1 MTTHAPESE
10 PDRTAML
17 RHVELVFGGG
27 FDGALDGLVELAWTD
42 PATGTLRNAQMFG
55 TDQLEELV
63 ERAAELNRTERCNV
77 YVGAALRKPG
87 TALAKRTADSD
98 FHSAP
103 FAWADIDDDCVEAAI
118 KAAKAAGVPATMTV
132 VTGRHPHMR
141 AQFWWRLVDAERDAA
156 AIKALC
162 SSIGLALGGD
172 STVSNPGRVLR
183 LGGSIAWPLKP
194 GRVVESTEVHIPEDD
209 RPPAYW
215 ASALTPAFAAPAP
228 LLQTAPKSQEQS
240 APPNAPAPTP
250 PKPLD
255 LPIGSLSVEATLAA
269 IQRNDHWHQNTVR
282 LVGNWVARGLSD
294 AEILSFAPTLTIGS
308 AADGRSYTPE
318 QTRLQLNSMITGA
331 RRKWNLPNPVVT
343 IEDKLPPP
351 PIEIEWEDGASA
363 AMIPRRRW
371 LVGSFA
377 IRGHLT
383 VLVAPPGAGKSTLGI
398 ALAVAGVTGRGEIVG
413 ETVHETIKA
422 WVWNNEDDRNELR
435 RRLAAIMQQWNV
447 APADLR
453 GKLGLN
459 SGSERPLVIAK
470 ATKDGAVVRLPDIE
484 AIIERVRLE
493 GIGLLIVDPF
503 VETHEV
509 DENNNAQIKAV
520 AAMWREVA
528 RRGDCAV
535 VIVHHTGKPP
545 SASPDAW
552 TGSLSASRGASSLGG
567 VARIMRTLFAMS
579 QSDADKFGLD
589 ADERRLWVRLDDAKA
604 NLSLASG
611 SARWFKRVSIIIA
624 NGEEVGALVPGDP
637 NERAPQMDR
646 AAEIESALFEAIRTA
661 WHAGAPLSEQPRAK
675 DRYAPGIVGKALRV
689 AAETVADVLARLMG
703 GGAIE
708 RTLFD
713 AKAKTF
719 GLRIVPLDERDM
731 RSDQRRNHEPA
742 EEFE

>member
-1 MTTHAPESE
+1 M
-10 PDRTAML
+10 
-17 RHVELVFGGG
+17 
-27 FDGALDGLVELAWTD
+27 
-42 PATGTLRNAQMFG
+42 
-55 TDQLEELV
+55 
-63 ERAAELNRTERCNV
+63 
-77 YVGAALRKPG
+77 
-87 TALAKRTADSD
+87 
-98 FHSAP
+98 
-103 FAWADIDDDCVEAAI
+103 I
-118 KAAKAAGVPATMTV
+118 K
-132 VTGRHPHMR
+132 
-141 AQFWWRLVDAERDAA
+141 
-156 AIKALC
+156 
-162 SSIGLALGGD
+162 
-172 STVSNPGRVLR
+172 
-183 LGGSIAWPLKP
+183 
-194 GRVVESTEVHIPEDD
+194 
-209 RPPAYW
+209 
-215 ASALTPAFAAPAP
+215 
-228 LLQTAPKSQEQS
+228 
-240 APPNAPAPTP
+240 
-250 PKPLD
+250 
-255 LPIGSLSVEATLAA
+255 
-269 IQRNDHWHQNTVR
+269 
-282 LVGNWVARGLSD
+282 
-294 AEILSFAPTLTIGS
+294 
-308 AADGRSYTPE
+308 
-318 QTRLQLNSMITGA
+318 GA

-637 NERAPQMDR
+637 NERTPQVDR

-661 WHAGAPLSEQPRAK
+661 WSAGSPLSEQPRAK

-689 AAETVADVLARLMG
+689 ASETVADVLARLMG

-713 AKAKTF
+713 AKTKTY

>member
-1 MTTHAPESE
+1 MSE
-10 PDRTAML
+10 ASTIQPDPTAML

-42 PATGTLRNAQMFG
+42 PATGSLRNAQMFG

-63 ERAAELNRTERCNV
+63 ERAAELNRNERCNV

-141 AQFWWRLVDAERDAA
+141 AQFWWRLVDAERDGA

-194 GRVVESTEVHIPEDD
+194 GRIVESTEVHIPEDD

-215 ASALTPAFAAPAP
+215 ASALVQTFAAPAP
-228 LLQTAPKSQEQS
+228 LLQTAPAASEPS
-240 APPNAPAPTP
+240 APAMAPSM
-250 PKPLD
+250 PKPLE

-269 IQRNDHWHQNTVR
+269 IQRNDHWHQNAVR

-294 AEILSFAPTLTIGS
+294 AEILSFAPALTIGS
-308 AADGRSYTPE
+308 AADGRSYTVE

-343 IEDKLPPP
+343 IEDRPPPP

-637 NERAPQMDR
+637 NERVPQVDR

-661 WHAGAPLSEQPRAK
+661 WSAGSPLSEQPRAK

-689 AAETVADVLARLMG
+689 ASEIVADVLARLMG

-713 AKAKTF
+713 AKTKTY

-742 EEFE
+742 EEFK

>member
-1 MTTHAPESE
+1 MTTHAPEIE
-10 PDRTAML
+10 PDRAAML

-42 PATGTLRNAQMFG
+42 AVTGSLRNAQLFG

-63 ERAAELNRTERCNV
+63 DRAAELNRIERCNV
-77 YVGAALRKPG
+77 YVGAALRKPE
-87 TALAKRTADSD
+87 TPPTKRTADTD

-103 FAWADIDDDCVEAAI
+103 FAWADIDLDRVDAAVRMT
-118 KAAKAAGVPATMTV
+118 KAAGMPATMTV
-132 VTGRHPHMR
+132 VTGRHPHTR
-141 AQFWWRLVDAERDAA
+141 AQFWWRLVDAERDGA

-162 SSIGLALGGD
+162 AQLALALGGD

-194 GRVVESTEVHIPEDD
+194 GRVVEATEVHIPEDD

-215 ASALTPAFAAPAP
+215 ASALTQAFAAPAP
-228 LLQTAPKSQEQS
+228 LLNAAPEVSEPS
-240 APPNAPAPTP
+240 DPPNTPAPSK

-255 LPIGSLSVEATLAA
+255 LPIGSLSVEATLDA
-269 IQRNDHWHQNTVR
+269 IQRNDHWHHNAVR
-282 LVGNWVARGLSD
+282 LVGNWVARGLSN
-294 AEILSFAPTLTIGS
+294 AEILAFAPALTIGK
-308 AADGRSYTPE
+308 APDGRSYTVD
-318 QTRLQLNSMITGA
+318 QTRLDLNAMITGA
-331 RRKWNLPNPVVT
+331 RRKWNLPNPAVT
-343 IEDKLPPP
+343 IDDTLPPP
-351 PIEIEWEDGASA
+351 PIDIEWEDGASA

-422 WVWNNEDDRNELR
+422 WVWNNEDDKVELR

-453 GKLGLN
+453 GRLGLN
-459 SGSERPLVIAK
+459 SGSERPLVVAK

-484 AIIERVRLE
+484 AIIERVKAE

-535 VIVHHTGKPP
+535 VVVHHTGKPP

-637 NERAPQMDR
+637 AAHKAERDFDPALDR
-646 AAEIESALFEAIRTA
+646 KVEAAIERHWSEGT
-661 WHAGAPLSEQPRAK
+661 PLSERPEARDRFAQAILSRELGASADAIRDAIVRLQRAGAVQTETFCQRTK
-675 DRYAPGIVGKALRV
+675 KKGLRV
-689 AAETVADVLARLMG
+689 
-703 GGAIE
+703 
-708 RTLFD
+708 
-713 AKAKTF
+713 
-719 GLRIVPLDERDM
+719 VPFDERATQGDL
-731 RSDQRRNHEPA
+731 A
-742 EEFE
+742 

>member
-1 MTTHAPESE
+1 MSE
-10 PDRTAML
+10 ASTIQPDPTAML

-42 PATGTLRNAQMFG
+42 PATGSLRNAQMFG

-63 ERAAELNRTERCNV
+63 ERAAELNRTERYNV

-141 AQFWWRLVDAERDAA
+141 AQFWWRLVDAERDGA
-156 AIKALC
+156 AIKTLC

-215 ASALTPAFAAPAP
+215 ASALAQAFAAPAP
-228 LLQTAPKSQEQS
+228 LLQTVPAASEPS
-240 APPNAPAPTP
+240 APSIAPST

-269 IQRNDHWHQNTVR
+269 IQRNDHWHQNAVR

-294 AEILSFAPTLTIGS
+294 AEILSFAPALTIGS

-343 IEDKLPPP
+343 IDDKAPPP
-351 PIEIEWEDGASA
+351 PLEIEWEDGASA

-453 GKLGLN
+453 GRLGLN

-484 AIIERVRLE
+484 AIIERVQAE

-637 NERAPQMDR
+637 NERASRDR
-646 AAEIESALFEAIRTA
+646 SAEIESALFEAIRTA
-661 WHAGAPLSEQPRAK
+661 WNGGSPLSEQPRAK

-689 AAETVADVLARLMG
+689 ASETVADVLARLMG

-713 AKAKTF
+713 AKTKAY

-731 RSDQRRNHEPA
+731 RSDQRRNPEPV

>member
-1 MTTHAPESE
+1 MTTLAPIPE
-10 PDRTAML
+10 PDPQAML
-17 RHVELVFGGG
+17 RHVELVFGGA
-27 FDGALDGLVELAWTD
+27 FEGAIDGLAELAWTD
-42 PATGTLRNAQMFG
+42 PATGALSRGQLFG
-55 TDQLEELV
+55 TDQLEELAD
-63 ERAAELNRTERCNV
+63 RAAALNRVEGCNV
-77 YVGAALRKPG
+77 YLGAALRKPG
-87 TALAKRTADSD
+87 ITPDRRASD
-98 FHSAP
+98 AAFYAAP
-103 FAWADIDDDCVEAAI
+103 FAWADIDDDRVDAAI
-118 KAAKAAGVPATMTV
+118 KTAKAAGVPPTMTV
-132 VTGRHPHMR
+132 VTGRHPHVR
-141 AQFWWRLVDAERDAA
+141 AQLWWRLAEVERDGT

-172 STVSNPGRVLR
+172 STVSNSSRVLR
-183 LGGSIAWPLKP
+183 LGGSIAWPTKP
-194 GRVVESTEVHIPEDD
+194 GRVRETTEVHIPEDG

-215 ASALTPAFAAPAP
+215 AATLARAFAAPAP
-228 LLQTAPKSQEQS
+228 LLSAAPKLSEEPAPPS
-240 APPNAPAPTP
+240 APSSIAS
-250 PKPLD
+250 KPLD

-269 IQRNDHWHQNTVR
+269 IQRNDRWHQNAVR
-282 LVGNWVARGLSD
+282 LVGNWVARGFSD
-294 AEILSFAPTLTIGS
+294 AEILSLAPALTIGR
-308 AADGRSYTPE
+308 AADGRTYTPD
-318 QTRLQLNSMITGA
+318 QTRQQLASMIVGA
-331 RRKWNLPNPVVT
+331 RRKWNVPNPSVA
-343 IEDKLPPP
+343 IDDRLPPP
-351 PIEIEWEDGASA
+351 PLEIEWEDGART

-413 ETVHETIKA
+413 EIVHETIKA

-470 ATKDGAVVRLPDIE
+470 ATKDGAVVRLPNIE
-484 AIIERVRLE
+484 AIIERVQAER
-493 GIGLLIVDPF
+493 IGLLIVDPF

-528 RRGDCAV
+528 RRADCAV

-552 TGSLSASRGASSLGG
+552 TGSLSASRGASSLAG

-579 QSDADKFGLD
+579 QSDADKFNLD
-589 ADERRLWVRLDDAKA
+589 PEERRLWVRLDDAKA

-611 SARWFKRVSIIIA
+611 SARWFKRVSITIA

-637 NERAPQMDR
+637 NEQISKVDR
-646 AAEIESALFEAIRTA
+646 SSEIEAALFEAIKAA
-661 WHAGAPLSEQPRAK
+661 WNAGAPLSEQPRAK
-675 DRYAPGIVGKALRV
+675 DRYAPWIVGKALRC
-689 AAETVADVLARLMG
+689 AAETVADVLARLMAA
-703 GGAIE
+703 GAIE
-708 RTLFD
+708 RALFN
-713 AKAKTF
+713 AKTKSY
-719 GLRIVPLDERDM
+719 GLRIVPLDERDL
-731 RSDQRRNHEPA
+731 RGAGRIHEP

>member
-42 PATGTLRNAQMFG
+42 TATGSLRNAQMFG

-98 FHSAP
+98 FYSAP

-118 KAAKAAGVPATMTV
+118 RTAKALGVPATMTV

-141 AQFWWRLVDAERDAA
+141 AQFWWRLVDAERDAP

-183 LGGSIAWPLKP
+183 LGGSIAWPAKP
-194 GRVVESTEVHIPEDD
+194 GRVVEATEVHIPEDD

-215 ASALTPAFAAPAP
+215 ASALAQAFGTPAP
-228 LLQTAPKSQEQS
+228 LLQAAPALSEPTAPPS
-240 APPNAPAPTP
+240 APSK

-269 IQRNDHWHQNTVR
+269 IQRNDHWHHNAVR
-282 LVGNWVARGLSD
+282 LVGNWVARGLSN
-294 AEILSFAPTLTIGS
+294 AEILAFAPALTIGN
-308 AADGRSYTPE
+308 APDGRSYTVD
-318 QTRLQLNSMITGA
+318 QTRLDLNAMITGA
-331 RRKWNLPNPVVT
+331 RRKWNLPNPSVT
-343 IEDKLPPP
+343 IEDKLPPS
-351 PIEIEWEDGASA
+351 PIEVEWEDGASA

-422 WVWNNEDDRNELR
+422 WVWNNEDDKVELR

-453 GKLGLN
+453 GRLGLN
-459 SGSERPLVIAK
+459 SGSERPLVVAK
-470 ATKDGAVVRLPDIE
+470 ATKDGAVVRLPDVE
-484 AIIERVRLE
+484 AIIERVKAE

-535 VIVHHTGKPP
+535 VVVHHTGKPP

-589 ADERRLWVRLDDAKA
+589 AEERRLWVRLDDAKA

-637 NERAPQMDR
+637 GERAPQPDR
-646 AAEIESALFEAIRTA
+646 SAEIESALFEAIRTA
-661 WHAGAPLSEQPRAK
+661 WNTGAPLSEQPRAK
-675 DRYAPGIVGKALRV
+675 DRYAPGIVGKTLRV
-689 AAETVADVLARLMG
+689 ASETVADVLARLMG

-713 AKAKTF
+713 AKTKTY
-719 GLRIVPLDERDM
+719 GLRIVPLDERD
-731 RSDQRRNHEPA
+731 RASSQRRNHEPA
-742 EEFE
+742 EAFE

>member
-10 PDRTAML
+10 PDRAAML

-42 PATGTLRNAQMFG
+42 PATGSLRNAQMFG

-63 ERAAELNRTERCNV
+63 ERAAELNRNERCNV

-87 TALAKRTADSD
+87 TALTKRTADSD

-103 FAWADIDDDCVEAAI
+103 FAWADIDDDCVEAAVR
-118 KAAKAAGVPATMTV
+118 AAKAAGVPATMTV

-141 AQFWWRLVDAERDAA
+141 AQFWWRLVDAERDGA

-162 SSIGLALGGD
+162 SGIGLALGGD

-183 LGGSIAWPLKP
+183 LGGSIAWPAKP
-194 GRVVESTEVHIPEDD
+194 GRVREATEVHIPEDD

-215 ASALTPAFAAPAP
+215 ASALAQAFAAPTP
-228 LLQTAPKSQEQS
+228 LLQAAPKSPEQS
-240 APPNAPAPTP
+240 APPNAPSPLTAR
-250 PKPLD
+250 PLD

-269 IQRNDHWHQNTVR
+269 IQRNDHWHQNAVR
-282 LVGNWVARGLSD
+282 LVGNWVARGLSN
-294 AEILSFAPTLTIGS
+294 AEILAFAPALTIGN
-308 AADGRSYTPE
+308 APDGRSYTVD
-318 QTRLQLNSMITGA
+318 QTCLQLNSMITGA

-343 IEDKLPPP
+343 IDDKLPPP
-351 PIEIEWEDGASA
+351 PLVIEWEDGASA

-447 APADLR
+447 APSDLR

-484 AIIERVRLE
+484 AIIDRVRLE

-611 SARWFKRVSIIIA
+611 SARWFKRVSITIA

-637 NERAPQMDR
+637 AARNDERDFDPALDAR
-646 AAEIESALFEAIRTA
+646 VEAAIERHWSDGT
-661 WHAGAPLSEQPRAK
+661 PLSERPEARDRFAQAILSRELGASADAIRDAIVRLQRAGAVLTETFCQRTK
-675 DRYAPGIVGKALRV
+675 KKGLRV
-689 AAETVADVLARLMG
+689 
-703 GGAIE
+703 
-708 RTLFD
+708 
-713 AKAKTF
+713 
-719 GLRIVPLDERDM
+719 VPFDERITQGDV
-731 RSDQRRNHEPA
+731 A
-742 EEFE
+742 

>member
-1 MTTHAPESE
+1 MTTHAPEIE
-10 PDRTAML
+10 PDRAAML

-27 FDGALDGLVELAWTD
+27 FDGAIDGLVELAWTD
-42 PATGTLRNAQMFG
+42 PVTGSLRNAQMFG
-55 TDQLEELV
+55 TDQLEELI
-63 ERAAELNRTERCNV
+63 ERAVELNRVERCNV
-77 YVGAALRKPG
+77 YVGAALRRPG
-87 TALAKRTADSD
+87 TALAKRAADGD

-103 FAWADIDDDCVEAAI
+103 FAWADIDLDRVDAAI
-118 KAAKAAGVPATMTV
+118 RMTKAAGMPATMTV
-132 VTGRHPHMR
+132 VTGRHPHTR
-141 AQFWWRLVDAERDAA
+141 AQFWWRLVDAERDGA

-162 SSIGLALGGD
+162 AQLALALGGD

-183 LGGSIAWPLKP
+183 LGGSIAWPLKA
-194 GRVVESTEVHIPEDD
+194 GRIVEATEVHIPEDD

-215 ASALTPAFAAPAP
+215 ASALAQAFAASAP
-228 LLQTAPKSQEQS
+228 LLQAAPALSEPS
-240 APPNAPAPTP
+240 APPDTP
-250 PKPLD
+250 SRPKPLD

-269 IQRNDHWHQNTVR
+269 IQRNDHWHHNAVR
-282 LVGNWVARGLSD
+282 LVGNWVARGLSN
-294 AEILSFAPTLTIGS
+294 AEILAFAPALTIGN
-308 AADGRSYTPE
+308 APDGRTYTVD
-318 QTRLQLNSMITGA
+318 QTRLDLNAMITGA
-331 RRKWNLPNPVVT
+331 RRKWNLPNPAVT

-459 SGSERPLVIAK
+459 SGSERPLVVAK

-484 AIIERVRLE
+484 AIIERVKAE

-589 ADERRLWVRLDDAKA
+589 ANERRLWVRLDDAKA

-637 NERAPQMDR
+637 NERAPQQDR
-646 AAEIESALFEAIRTA
+646 SAEIESALFEAIRTA

-675 DRYAPGIVGKALRV
+675 DRYAPGIVGKTLRV
-689 AAETVADVLARLMG
+689 AAENVADVLARLMG
-703 GGAIE
+703 GGVIE

-713 AKAKTF
+713 AKTKTY

>member
-1 MTTHAPESE
+1 MSE
-10 PDRTAML
+10 ASTIQPDPTAML

-42 PATGTLRNAQMFG
+42 PATGSLRNAQMFG

-103 FAWADIDDDCVEAAI
+103 FAWADIDLDRVDAAVR
-118 KAAKAAGVPATMTV
+118 AAKAAGMPATMTV
-132 VTGRHPHMR
+132 VTGRYPHKR
-141 AQFWWRLVDAERDAA
+141 AQFWWRLVDAERDGA

-162 SSIGLALGGD
+162 AQLAVALGGD

-194 GRVVESTEVHIPEDD
+194 GRIVESTEVHIPEDD

-215 ASALTPAFAAPAP
+215 AAAMVQAFAAPAP
-228 LLQTAPKSQEQS
+228 LLQTAPAASEPS
-240 APPNAPAPTP
+240 APSIAPSM
-250 PKPLD
+250 PKPLE

-269 IQRNDHWHQNTVR
+269 IQRNDHWHQNAVR
-282 LVGNWVARGLSD
+282 LVGNWVARGLSN
-294 AEILSFAPTLTIGS
+294 AEILAFAPALTIGS
-308 AADGRSYTPE
+308 APDGRSYTVD

-331 RRKWNLPNPVVT
+331 RRKWNLPNPVLT

-351 PIEIEWEDGASA
+351 PLVIEWEDGASA

-484 AIIERVRLE
+484 AIIERVQAE

-637 NERAPQMDR
+637 NERAPQQDR
-646 AAEIESALFEAIRTA
+646 STEIESALFEAIRTA
-661 WHAGAPLSEQPRAK
+661 WNAGSPLSEQPRAK
-675 DRYAPGIVGKALRV
+675 DRYAPGIVGKAMRI
-689 AAETVADVLARLMG
+689 ASETVADVLARLMG

-713 AKAKTF
+713 AKTKTY

-731 RSDQRRNHEPA
+731 RVLPA
-742 EEFE
+742 PKS

>member
-1 MTTHAPESE
+1 MSE
-10 PDRTAML
+10 ASTIQPDPTAML

-42 PATGTLRNAQMFG
+42 AATGSLRNAQMFG

-98 FHSAP
+98 FYSAP

-141 AQFWWRLVDAERDAA
+141 AQFWWRLVDAERDGV

-215 ASALTPAFAAPAP
+215 ASALAQAFAAPAP
-228 LLQTAPKSQEQS
+228 LLQTAPPASEPS
-240 APPNAPAPTP
+240 APSIAPSTL
-250 PKPLD
+250 KPLE

-269 IQRNDHWHQNTVR
+269 IQRNDHWHQNAVR

-294 AEILSFAPTLTIGS
+294 SEILSFAPALTIGG
-308 AADGRSYTPE
+308 AADGRCYTPE

-331 RRKWNLPNPVVT
+331 RRKWNLPNPIVT

-351 PIEIEWEDGASA
+351 PLEIEWEDGASA

-484 AIIERVRLE
+484 AIIERVQAE

-637 NERAPQMDR
+637 NERAPQQDR
-646 AAEIESALFEAIRTA
+646 SAEIESALFEAIRTA

-689 AAETVADVLARLMG
+689 AAETVADALARLMG

-713 AKAKTF
+713 AKTKTY

>member
-1 MTTHAPESE
+1 MSE
-10 PDRTAML
+10 ASTIQPDPIAML

-42 PATGTLRNAQMFG
+42 PATGSLRNAQMFG

-141 AQFWWRLVDAERDAA
+141 AQFWWRLVDAERDGA

-162 SSIGLALGGD
+162 STIGLALGGD

-215 ASALTPAFAAPAP
+215 ASALAQAFAAPAP
-228 LLQTAPKSQEQS
+228 LLQTVPAASEPS
-240 APPNAPAPTP
+240 APSLAPSTS
-250 PKPLD
+250 KPLE

-269 IQRNDHWHQNTVR
+269 IQRNDHWHQNAVR

-294 AEILSFAPTLTIGS
+294 SEILSFAPALTIGNGP
-308 AADGRSYTPE
+308 DGRSYTPE

-331 RRKWNLPNPVVT
+331 RRKWNLPNPIVT

-351 PIEIEWEDGASA
+351 PLEIEWEDGASA

-484 AIIERVRLE
+484 AIIERVQAE

-611 SARWFKRVSIIIA
+611 SARWFKRVSIMIA

-637 NERAPQMDR
+637 NERAPQQDR
-646 AAEIESALFEAIRTA
+646 SAEIESALFEAIRTA
-661 WHAGAPLSEQPRAK
+661 WNAGTPLSEQPRAK

-689 AAETVADVLARLMG
+689 ASETVADVLARLMG

-713 AKAKTF
+713 AKTKTY
-719 GLRIVPLDERDM
+719 GLRIVPLDERY
-731 RSDQRRNHEPA
+731 RRGTGPVPERA
-742 EEFE
+742 EELE

>member
-1 MTTHAPESE
+1 MSE
-10 PDRTAML
+10 ASTIQPDPTAML

-42 PATGTLRNAQMFG
+42 PATGSLRNAQMFG

-63 ERAAELNRTERCNV
+63 ECAAELNRTERCNV

-141 AQFWWRLVDAERDAA
+141 AQFWWRLVDAERDGA

-194 GRVVESTEVHIPEDD
+194 GRVEEATEVHIPEDD

-215 ASALTPAFAAPAP
+215 ASALAQAFAAPAP
-228 LLQTAPKSQEQS
+228 LFQNAPPASEPS
-240 APPNAPAPTP
+240 APSMAPPT
-250 PKPLD
+250 PKPLE

-282 LVGNWVARGLSD
+282 LVGNWVARGLSN
-294 AEILSFAPTLTIGS
+294 AEILSFAPALTIGS

-343 IEDKLPPP
+343 IDDKLPPP

-447 APADLR
+447 APADLY

-637 NERAPQMDR
+637 AARNDERDFDPALDAR
-646 AAEIESALFEAIRTA
+646 VEAAIERHWSDGT
-661 WHAGAPLSEQPRAK
+661 PLSERPEARDRFAQAILSRELGASADAIRDAIVRLQRAGAVLTETFCQRTK
-675 DRYAPGIVGKALRV
+675 KKGLRV
-689 AAETVADVLARLMG
+689 
-703 GGAIE
+703 
-708 RTLFD
+708 
-713 AKAKTF
+713 
-719 GLRIVPLDERDM
+719 VPFDERITQGDV
-731 RSDQRRNHEPA
+731 A
-742 EEFE
+742 

>member
-1 MTTHAPESE
+1 MSE
-10 PDRTAML
+10 TSVPQPDRGLML
-17 RHVELVFGGG
+17 RHVEQVFGGS
-27 FDGALDGLVELAWTD
+27 FDGAIDGLIELAWTD
-42 PATGTLRNAQMFG
+42 PASGALRHGQLFG
-55 TDQLEELV
+55 TDELEELA
-63 ERAAELNRTERCNV
+63 ERAEALNRVEGCNV

-87 TALAKRTADSD
+87 TAPDRRASD
-98 FHSAP
+98 AAFYSAP
-103 FAWADIDDDCVEAAI
+103 YAWADIDNDCVSAAVH
-118 KAAKAAGVPATMTV
+118 AAKSAGLAPTMTI
-132 VTGRHPHMR
+132 VTGRHPHVR
-141 AQFWWRLVDAERDAA
+141 AQLWWRLVDAERDAP

-162 SSIGLALGGD
+162 SGIGLALGGD
-172 STVSNPGRVLR
+172 STVSNPSRVLR
-183 LGGSIAWPLKP
+183 LGGSIAWPVKP
-194 GRVVESTEVHIPEDD
+194 GRVRELTEVHIPDD
-209 RPPAYW
+209 GRPPAFW
-215 ASALTPAFAAPAP
+215 AAALAKSFSPPAP
-228 LLQTAPKSQEQS
+228 LLKATPQSPEQPS
-240 APPNAPAPTP
+240 APIKSLPGAPNAAP
-250 PKPLD
+250 

-269 IQRNDHWHQNTVR
+269 IQRNDHWHQNAVR

-294 AEILSFAPTLTIGS
+294 GEILAFAPALTIGR

-318 QTRLQLNSMITGA
+318 QTRQQLASMIVGA
-331 RRKWNLPNPVVT
+331 RRKWNVPNPSVA

-351 PIEIEWEDGASA
+351 PLDIEWEDGSHA

-422 WVWNNEDDRNELR
+422 WVWNNEDDRIELR

-447 APADLR
+447 APAELR

-484 AIIERVRLE
+484 AVTERVKAE
-493 GIGLLIVDPF
+493 GVGLLIVDPF

-545 SASPDAW
+545 PASPDSW

-579 QSDADKFGLD
+579 QSDAGKFGLD

-611 SARWFKRVSIIIA
+611 TARWFKRVSITIA

-637 NERAPQMDR
+637 NGGSAATEDR
-646 AAEIESALFEAIRTA
+646 SSEIETVLLEAIKAA
-661 WHAGAPLSEQPRAK
+661 WNVGAPLSEQPRAK
-675 DRYAPGIVGKALRV
+675 DRYAPGIVSKALRC
-689 AAETVADVLARLMG
+689 ATETVADVLARLMG
-703 GGAIE
+703 EGTIE
-708 RTLFD
+708 RALFN
-713 AKAKTF
+713 AKTKSF
-719 GLRIVPLDERDM
+719 GLRIVPFDERDM
-731 RSDQRRNHEPA
+731 RGAGRNHETA

>member
-1 MTTHAPESE
+1 MSE
-10 PDRTAML
+10 ASPYAPDRAAML

-42 PATGTLRNAQMFG
+42 PVTGSLRHAQLFG

-63 ERAAELNRTERCNV
+63 DRAAELNRIERCNV
-77 YVGAALRKPG
+77 YVGAALRKPE
-87 TALAKRTADSD
+87 TPPAKRTADGD

-103 FAWADIDDDCVEAAI
+103 FAWADIDLDRVDAAVRMT
-118 KAAKAAGVPATMTV
+118 KAAGMPATMTV
-132 VTGRHPHMR
+132 VTGRHPHTR
-141 AQFWWRLVDAERDAA
+141 AQFWWRLVDAERDGA

-162 SSIGLALGGD
+162 AQLALALGGD

-194 GRVVESTEVHIPEDD
+194 ARVVEATEVHIPEDD

-215 ASALTPAFAAPAP
+215 ASALAQAFAAPAP
-228 LLQTAPKSQEQS
+228 LLQAAPASSEQS
-240 APPNAPAPTP
+240 ASPDAPAPSK

-269 IQRNDHWHQNTVR
+269 IQRNDHWHHNAVR
-282 LVGNWVARGLSD
+282 LVGNWVARGFSN
-294 AEILSFAPTLTIGS
+294 AEILAFAPALTIGN
-308 AADGRSYTPE
+308 APDGRSYTVD
-318 QTRLQLNSMITGA
+318 QTRLDLNAMITGA
-331 RRKWNLPNPVVT
+331 RRKWNLPNPAVT

-422 WVWNNEDDRNELR
+422 WVWNNEDDKVELR

-453 GKLGLN
+453 GRLGLN
-459 SGSERPLVIAK
+459 SGSERPLVVAK

-484 AIIERVRLE
+484 AIIERVKAE

-535 VIVHHTGKPP
+535 VVVHHTGKPP

-589 ADERRLWVRLDDAKA
+589 PEERRLWVRLDDAKA

-637 NERAPQMDR
+637 SAHKAERDFDR
-646 AAEIESALFEAIRTA
+646 ALDRNVEAAIERYWSEGT
-661 WHAGAPLSEQPRAK
+661 PLSERPEARDRFAQAILSRELGASADAIRDAIVRLQRAGAVQTETFCQRTK
-675 DRYAPGIVGKALRV
+675 KKGLRV
-689 AAETVADVLARLMG
+689 
-703 GGAIE
+703 
-708 RTLFD
+708 
-713 AKAKTF
+713 
-719 GLRIVPLDERDM
+719 VPFDERATQGDL
-731 RSDQRRNHEPA
+731 A
-742 EEFE
+742 

>member
-1 MTTHAPESE
+1 MSE
-10 PDRTAML
+10 ASTIQPDPNAML

-42 PATGTLRNAQMFG
+42 PATGSLRNAQMFG

-63 ERAAELNRTERCNV
+63 ERAAELNRNERCNV

-118 KAAKAAGVPATMTV
+118 KATKAAGVPATMTV

-141 AQFWWRLVDAERDAA
+141 AQFWWRLVDAERDGAV
-156 AIKALC
+156 IKALC

-215 ASALTPAFAAPAP
+215 ASALAQAFAAPAP
-228 LLQTAPKSQEQS
+228 LLQTVPAASEPS
-240 APPNAPAPTP
+240 APSIAPSTS
-250 PKPLD
+250 KPLE

-269 IQRNDHWHQNTVR
+269 IQRNDHWHQNAVR
-282 LVGNWVARGLSD
+282 LVGNWVARGLSN
-294 AEILSFAPTLTIGS
+294 AEILSFAPALTIGS

-484 AIIERVRLE
+484 AIIERVQAE

-637 NERAPQMDR
+637 NERVPQVDR
-646 AAEIESALFEAIRTA
+646 VAEIESALFEAIRTA

-675 DRYAPGIVGKALRV
+675 DRYAPGIVGQALRV

-713 AKAKTF
+713 AKTKTY

>member
-1 MTTHAPESE
+1 M
-10 PDRTAML
+10 
-17 RHVELVFGGG
+17 FGGG

-42 PATGTLRNAQMFG
+42 PATGSLRNAQMFG

-141 AQFWWRLVDAERDAA
+141 AQFWWRLVDAERDGAE
-156 AIKALC
+156 IKALC
-162 SSIGLALGGD
+162 SGIGLALGGD
-172 STVSNPGRVLR
+172 STVSNPGRVLQ
-183 LGGSIAWPLKP
+183 LGGSIAGPLKP

-215 ASALTPAFAAPAP
+215 ASALAQAFAAPAP
-228 LLQTAPKSQEQS
+228 LLQTVPAASEPS
-240 APPNAPAPTP
+240 APSIAPST

-255 LPIGSLSVEATLAA
+255 LPIGSLSIEATLAA
-269 IQRNDHWHQNTVR
+269 IQRNDHWHQNAVR

-294 AEILSFAPTLTIGS
+294 AEILSFAPALTIGNGP
-308 AADGRSYTPE
+308 DGRSYTVD
-318 QTRLQLNSMITGA
+318 QTCLQLNSMITGA

-343 IEDKLPPP
+343 IDDKLPPP

-493 GIGLLIVDPF
+493 GIGLRLSIPSSKP
-503 VETHEV
+503 TRSTKTTTPRSKPSPPCG
-509 DENNNAQIKAV
+509 AKWPG
-520 AAMWREVA
+520 AAIARSSLSTTPASRRRLRPMPGRARCRPRAA
-528 RRGDCAV
+528 RRRSAVSRGSCARSSPCRRA
-535 VIVHHTGKPP
+535 TPTS
-545 SASPDAW
+545 SASMRMSAACGCVSMMRRQTCRSRPVRPA
-552 TGSLSASRGASSLGG
+552 GSSASRSSSPM
-567 VARIMRTLFAMS
+567 AR
-579 QSDADKFGLD
+579 K
-589 ADERRLWVRLDDAKA
+589 
-604 NLSLASG
+604 
-611 SARWFKRVSIIIA
+611 SARWCPVIRMGACRKWIA
-624 NGEEVGALVPGDP
+624 PPKSKARCSRRCARRHCPDQGDT
-637 NERAPQMDR
+637 D
-646 AAEIESALFEAIRTA
+646 
-661 WHAGAPLSEQPRAK
+661 
-675 DRYAPGIVGKALRV
+675 
-689 AAETVADVLARLMG
+689 
-703 GGAIE
+703 
-708 RTLFD
+708 
-713 AKAKTF
+713 
-719 GLRIVPLDERDM
+719 
-731 RSDQRRNHEPA
+731 
-742 EEFE
+742 

>member
-1 MTTHAPESE
+1 MSE
-10 PDRTAML
+10 ASTIQPDPTAML

-42 PATGTLRNAQMFG
+42 PVTGSLRNAQLFG

-63 ERAAELNRTERCNV
+63 DRAAELNRIERCNV
-77 YVGAALRKPG
+77 YVGAALRKPE
-87 TALAKRTADSD
+87 TPPAKRTADTD

-103 FAWADIDDDCVEAAI
+103 FAWADIDLDRVDAAVRMT
-118 KAAKAAGVPATMTV
+118 KAAGMPATMTV
-132 VTGRHPHMR
+132 VTGRRPHMR
-141 AQFWWRLVDAERDAA
+141 AQFWWRLVDAERDGV

-162 SSIGLALGGD
+162 SSIGLALRGD

-183 LGGSIAWPLKP
+183 LGGSIAWPLKS
-194 GRVVESTEVHIPEDD
+194 GRVREGTEVHIPEDD

-215 ASALTPAFAAPAP
+215 ASALAQAFAAPAP
-228 LLQTAPKSQEQS
+228 LLQTAPAASEPS
-240 APPNAPAPTP
+240 APSMAPST
-250 PKPLD
+250 PKPLE

-269 IQRNDHWHQNTVR
+269 IQRNDHWHQNAVR
-282 LVGNWVARGLSD
+282 LVGNWVARGLSN
-294 AEILSFAPTLTIGS
+294 AEILAFAPALTIGNGP
-308 AADGRSYTPE
+308 DGRSYTVD
-318 QTRLQLNSMITGA
+318 QTCLQLNSMITGA

-363 AMIPRRRW
+363 VMIPRRRW

-413 ETVHETIKA
+413 ESVHETIKA

-435 RRLAAIMQQWNV
+435 RRLAAIMQQWKV

-484 AIIERVRLE
+484 AIIERVQAE

-552 TGSLSASRGASSLGG
+552 AGSLSASRGASSLGG

-637 NERAPQMDR
+637 NERAPQVDR
-646 AAEIESALFEAIRTA
+646 AVEIESALFEAIRTA
-661 WHAGAPLSEQPRAK
+661 WHAGTPLSEQPRAK

-689 AAETVADVLARLMG
+689 ASETVADVLARLMS

-713 AKAKTF
+713 AKTKTY
-719 GLRIVPLDERDM
+719 GLRIVPLDERD
-731 RSDQRRNHEPA
+731 RASSQRRNHEPA
-742 EEFE
+742 EEFV

>member
-1 MTTHAPESE
+1 MTTHAPETE
-10 PDRTAML
+10 PDRDAMR

-42 PATGTLRNAQMFG
+42 PVTGSLRNAQLFG

-63 ERAAELNRTERCNV
+63 DRAAALNRVERCNV
-77 YVGAALRKPG
+77 YVGAALRKPE
-87 TALAKRTADSD
+87 TPPAKRTADTD

-103 FAWADIDDDCVEAAI
+103 FAWADIDLDRVDNAVRMT
-118 KAAKAAGVPATMTV
+118 KAAGMPATMTV
-132 VTGRHPHMR
+132 VTGRHPHTR
-141 AQFWWRLVDAERDAA
+141 AQFWWRLVDAERDGA

-162 SSIGLALGGD
+162 AQLALALGGD

-194 GRVVESTEVHIPEDD
+194 GRLVEATEVHIPEDD

-215 ASALTPAFAAPAP
+215 ASALAQAFAAPTP
-228 LLQTAPKSQEQS
+228 LLQAAPVSSEPS
-240 APPNAPAPTP
+240 APPNAPLK

-269 IQRNDHWHQNTVR
+269 IQRNDHWHHNAVR
-282 LVGNWVARGLSD
+282 LVGNWVARGLSN
-294 AEILSFAPTLTIGS
+294 AEILAFAPALTIGS
-308 AADGRSYTPE
+308 APDGRSYTVD
-318 QTRLQLNSMITGA
+318 QTRLDLNAMITGA
-331 RRKWNLPNPVVT
+331 RRKWNLPNPAVT
-343 IEDKLPPP
+343 IEDKLPPS

-422 WVWNNEDDRNELR
+422 WVWNNEDDKLELR

-453 GKLGLN
+453 GRLGLN
-459 SGSERPLVIAK
+459 SGSERPLVVAK

-484 AIIERVRLE
+484 AIIERVKAE

-535 VIVHHTGKPP
+535 VVVHHTGKPP

-637 NERAPQMDR
+637 SERAAQPDR
-646 AAEIESALFEAIRTA
+646 SAQIESALFEAIRTA
-661 WHAGAPLSEQPRAK
+661 WNTGAPLSEQPRAK

-689 AAETVADVLARLMG
+689 ASETVADVLARLMG

-713 AKAKTF
+713 AKTKTY
-719 GLRIVPLDERDM
+719 GLRIVPLDERD
-731 RSDQRRNHEPA
+731 RASSERRNHEPA
-742 EEFE
+742 EAFE